1 MLMAKIHRIRKEQI
15 IATDL
20 ETAWNFIRKPSNL
33 NEITPDTL
41 DFTIMSEVPDAMY
54 DGLLIEYRIGMPLI
68 GRRPWLTEI
77 KHVRD
82 RHSFV
87 DEQRI
92 GPYKMWLHYHEITE
106 VEGGVRFRDEVHYS
120 MYAGPIG
127 DLVHRLYVRGQVE
140 AIFNY
145 RETALPAALLRA

>member
-1 MLMAKIHRIRKEQI
+1 MAKIHRIQKEQV
-15 IATDL
+15 IATDI

-33 NEITPDTL
+33 NEITPDSL
-41 DFTIMSEVPDAMY
+41 DFTIISDVPDIMY

-68 GRRPWLTEI
+68 GRQPWLTEI

-82 RHSFV
+82 HHSFV

-106 VEGGVRFRDEVHYS
+106 VEGGVRFCDEVHYT
-120 MYAGPIG
+120 MHAGPIG
-127 DLVHRLYVRGQVE
+127 ELVHALYVRKQVE
-140 AIFNY
+140 QIFNY
-145 RETALPAALLRA
+145 RETALPRALLKKE

>member
-1 MLMAKIHRIRKEQI
+1 MAKIHRIQKEQI

-33 NEITPDTL
+33 NEITPDSL
-41 DFTIMSEVPDAMY
+41 EFAIMSDVPDVMY
-54 DGLLIEYRIGMPLI
+54 NGLLIEYRIGMPLI

-77 KHVRD
+77 KHIRD

-92 GPYKMWLHYHEITE
+92 GPYKMCLHYHEITE
-106 VEGGVRFRDEVHYS
+106 VEAGVRFRDEVHYI
-120 MYAGPIG
+120 MYAVPIR
-127 DLVHRLYVRGQVE
+127 DLVHRFYVRAPVE
-140 AIFNY
+140 AIFNS
-145 RETALPAALLRA
+145 RSPTLPNAILRA